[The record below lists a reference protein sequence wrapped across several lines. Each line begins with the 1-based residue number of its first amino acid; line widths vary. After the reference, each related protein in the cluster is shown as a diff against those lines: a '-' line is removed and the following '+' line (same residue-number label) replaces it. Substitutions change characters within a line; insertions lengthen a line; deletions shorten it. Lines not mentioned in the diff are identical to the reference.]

1 MENFKIKSTFIGHLT
16 FNFIVGLGF
25 IIVVLFIGTYGYHVF
40 ENMSWIDA
48 FANAAM
54 IVSGMGPFGPLHT
67 DAGKIFAGCY
77 AIFCGLAFIAVVA
90 LIFAPIVH
98 RFFVKVHLESASQA
112 DRKS

>member
-54 IVSGMGPFGPLHT
+54 IVSGMGL
-67 DAGKIFAGCY
+67 GKWMDGF
-77 AIFCGLAFIAVVA
+77 LDV
-90 LIFAPIVH
+90 
-98 RFFVKVHLESASQA
+98 
-112 DRKS
+112 RKLRVYR